1 MGQSAMGRRGELPAR
16 MPRHAPE
23 MALGREL
30 AMCGPLIAATIIPV
44 TCNRVIG
51 INQDVADLG
60 SSVVW
65 KKRCAISLVRER
77 FGESG

>member
-1 MGQSAMGRRGELPAR
+1 MRTSVTGRDRRL
-16 MPRHAPE
+16 
-23 MALGREL
+23 L
-30 AMCGPLIAATIIPV
+30 LIAATIIPV